1 MATLSLQMALQIRT
15 PSIAR
20 KKEISQSLGLG
31 HRASGIRDTMEFK
44 VASMEGEGGDIEIA
58 RWEIQS
64 IIAKLSNRAMN
75 FPDRLISQHPDFL
88 KAAALFLYSLKSRGK
103 HEYRVS
109 VVRRKIQPL

>member
-1 MATLSLQMALQIRT
+1 MATLSLQMALPIRT
-15 PSIAR
+15 RSIAQ
-20 KKEISQSLGLG
+20 KKEISQSWGLG

-88 KAAALFLYSLKSRGK
+88 KNGCPIFVFIEVPGK
-103 HEYRVS
+103 T
-109 VVRRKIQPL
+109 